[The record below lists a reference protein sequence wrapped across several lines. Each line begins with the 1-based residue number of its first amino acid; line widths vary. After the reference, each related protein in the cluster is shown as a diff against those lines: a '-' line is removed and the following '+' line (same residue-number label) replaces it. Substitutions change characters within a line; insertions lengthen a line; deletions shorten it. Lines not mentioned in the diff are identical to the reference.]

1 MAEVG
6 TSARSQ
12 TCVKPVI
19 VPPQTLFWLV
29 SCYTPMRSVPHAHQG
44 LLPTT
49 GRPIVAQLR
58 LSVGWQAGSNRG
70 GGRCSCS
77 AQAGA
82 SLSLSYAAGLL
93 VKLTAAQCSVRCR
106 KQLIAACSSV
116 TGQVFSSCLSLC
128 RSFFF
133 CCPDTAADWGALPA
147 QLGIN
152 VTEHCACVCRCHCHC
167 SALPAQLPSFAL
179 LSPSTA
185 AVCVLPSG
193 VAAQGSPVP
202 CQWEPGL
209 CFLVREHCS

>member
-1 MAEVG
+1 MD

-12 TCVKPVI
+12 TFVKPVI

-29 SCYTPMRSVPHAHQG
+29 SFYTPMRSVPHAHQG

-49 GRPIVAQLR
+49 GRPFVAQLR
-58 LSVGWQAGSNRG
+58 LTAGWQAGSNRG
-70 GGRCSCS
+70 GVRCSCS

-82 SLSLSYAAGLL
+82 SLSLSYAARLPVL
-93 VKLTAAQCSVRCR
+93 ITAAQRFVRCR
-106 KQLIAACSSV
+106 MQLTAACSSV
-116 TGQVFSSCLSLC
+116 TGQVFNPVSHCAAALSLG
-128 RSFFF
+128 
-133 CCPDTAADWGALPA
+133 TAADWGALPA
-147 QLGIN
+147 HLGVA

-193 VAAQGSPVP
+193 VAAQGSPGP
-202 CQWEPGL
+202 CQWAPGL